1 MAKKLGKFIVLE
13 GIEGSGKTVQTKL
26 LLEYLISKRIAT
38 YRTQEPSNGPI
49 GKIIRSEYMSGTR
62 KADTDV
68 LNLLCI
74 ADRLDHITNEETGL
88 LNFINDG
95 ICIISDRYYMSSIAY
110 HSIPYLSNRSKYHQA
125 IEDIMS
131 RNEINR
137 NALRPDVTI
146 FIDADPEVS
155 YDRVIKRSSK
165 KEIFD
170 DLHSI
175 KKLYTTYHDA
185 KKYLESIGDNIYT
198 VDGNQTIDDVHNK
211 IINDVIKPM
220 FNL

>member
-1 MAKKLGKFIVLE
+1 MTNKRGKFIVLE
-13 GIEGSGKTVQTKL
+13 GIDGSGKSLQTQL
-26 LLEYLISKRIAT
+26 LLKYLISKRIAT

-49 GKIIRSEYMSGTR
+49 GKIIRSEYLSGIR
-62 KADTDV
+62 KTDVDV

-74 ADRLDHITNEETGL
+74 ADRLDHITNEEDGL

-110 HSIPYLSNRSKYHQA
+110 YSMPYLSDRSKYHDA
-125 IEDIMS
+125 IKDIIS
-131 RNEINR
+131 RNNINR
-137 NALRPDVTI
+137 NALCPDVTI
-146 FIDADPEVS
+146 FLDTDPKVS
-155 YDRVIKRSSK
+155 YNRIIRRGSK

-170 DLHSI
+170 DIQSI
-175 KKLYTTYHDA
+175 KKIHTTYHDA

-198 VDGNQTIDDVHNK
+198 IDGNQSIDDVHNQ
-211 IINDVIKPM
+211 IINDVINPM